1 MLYLLI
7 NLFEVWLLISMS
19 IVYDVLLFV
28 YEFNLT
34 VVKPLDVKTDIK
46 FLSSAYE
53 GKTDLLSSITQ
64 KIHIYSSFNGV
75 FL

>member
-1 MLYLLI
+1 
-7 NLFEVWLLISMS
+7 MS

-53 GKTDLLSSITQ
+53 GKADLLSSITQ

>member
-1 MLYLLI
+1 
-7 NLFEVWLLISMS
+7 MS

-46 FLSSAYE
+46 FLSSANE

>member
-1 MLYLLI
+1 
-7 NLFEVWLLISMS
+7 MS

-34 VVKPLDVKTDIK
+34 VVKPLDAKTDIK